1 LNEKK
6 LNSGIQKLID
16 EAKTQPMGFL
26 DYQELAMRTA
36 NPGFNSVERLKNA
49 LLGLSG
55 ETGELADSFKKA
67 FFQGHALPTK
77 EYVEKELGDILWYVA
92 LMAEA
97 YDTDMLMI
105 AIKNIDK
112 LRQRYPEGFS
122 TEASINRVEEAA

>member
-1 LNEKK
+1 LNDKK
-6 LNSGIQKLID
+6 LDSGIQELID
-16 EAKTQPMGFL
+16 EAKTQPLGFL

-36 NPGFNSVERLKNA
+36 NPSVTNLSKIQNA

-67 FFQGHALPTK
+67 FFQGHTLPTK

-105 AIKNIDK
+105 AIKNVDK
-112 LRQRYPEGFS
+112 LRQRYPEGF
-122 TEASINRVEEAA
+122 TPEASINRVEEAA